1 MNELQSSNTRSMIEG
16 VMMHLLC
23 KIWNVI
29 ILLVYLQ
36 SSNNRS
42 MIEGESWLPIDLQSY
57 NSNMMRLGNWKLVGS

>member
-23 KIWNVI
+23 KIWNII
-29 ILLVYLQ
+29 ILWLLQ

-42 MIEGESWLPIDLQSY
+42 MIEGESCIPIDLQSH
-57 NSNMMRLGNWKLVGS
+57 NSNMMRLGNWKLVDS

>member
-23 KIWNVI
+23 KIWNII
-29 ILLVYLQ
+29 ILLVNLQ

-42 MIEGESWLPIDLQSY
+42 MIEGESCILIDLQSH